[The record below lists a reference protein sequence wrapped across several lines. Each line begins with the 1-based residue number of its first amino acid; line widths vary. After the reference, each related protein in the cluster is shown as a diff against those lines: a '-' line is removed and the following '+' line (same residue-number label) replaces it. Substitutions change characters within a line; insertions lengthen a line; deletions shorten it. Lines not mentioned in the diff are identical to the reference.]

1 MAFQKKENVVKKE
14 EQAKGT
20 VTNYS
25 IYPIRVAVF
34 NSEKGIN
41 VKIERQYK
49 DKDGQYQSTT
59 NMNLSDLPVVVELLK
74 AVIKD
79 SINSVEKSF

>member
-1 MAFQKKENVVKKE
+1 MGFQKKEVAKKE

-34 NSEKGIN
+34 NSEKGVN
-41 VKIERQYK
+41 VKVERQYK
-49 DKDGQYQSTT
+49 DKDGQYQSAT
-59 NMNLSDLPVVVELLK
+59 NLNLSDLPVVVELLK

-79 SINSVEKSF
+79 SINSIEKSY

>member
-1 MAFQKKENVVKKE
+1 MAFQKKEVAKKE

-34 NSEKGIN
+34 NSEKGVN

-79 SINSVEKSF
+79 SINSVEKAF

>member
-1 MAFQKKENVVKKE
+1 MAFQKKETAVKKE
-14 EQAKGT
+14 ETKGT
-20 VTNYS
+20 VTNYG

-34 NSEKGIN
+34 NSDRGIN

-49 DKDGQYQSTT
+49 DKDGQYQSTS
-59 NMNLSDLPVVVELLK
+59 NLNLSDLPVVVELLK

-79 SINSVEKSF
+79 SINPVEKAF

>member
-1 MAFQKKENVVKKE
+1 MAFQKKKKD
-14 EQAKGT
+14 EQTKGT

-25 IYPIRVAVF
+25 IYPIRCAVF

-49 DKDGQYQSTT
+49 DKEGQYQSTS
-59 NMNLSDLPVVVELLK
+59 NFNLSDLPVLVELLK

-79 SINSVEKSF
+79 AINSVEKSF